1 MEKKLP
7 EQDDQED
14 GDEGGD
20 DGYYVDAQEVGVEVV
35 ECKENQDSG
44 AGEDELCD
52 HEWPGAQAQE
62 VGHERVFFDCAKI
75 YQVKREQ
82 AVGDAED
89 QQQDDYEQKPGA
101 VLIHIN
107 ELFFVASPAGGLPA
121 TAKQEK
127 LQPRP
132 SVPAPI
138 RALSPADIFLRFF
151 HKRSQKPRALRAAR
165 LRS

>member
-7 EQDDQED
+7 EQNDQKD

-20 DGYYVDAQEVGVEVV
+20 DGYYVDAQEAGVEVV
-35 ECKENQDSG
+35 EYEENQDSG

-107 ELFFVASPAGGLPA
+107 KLFFVASPAGGLPA

-132 SVPAPI
+132 SVPAPVP
-138 RALSPADIFLRFF
+138 ALPPADIFLRFF

>member
-14 GDEGGD
+14 GNEGGD
-20 DGYYVDAQEVGVEVV
+20 DGYYVDAQEAGVEVV
-35 ECKENQDSG
+35 EYEENQDSG
-44 AGEDELCD
+44 AGEEELCD

-132 SVPAPI
+132 SVPTPI
-138 RALSPADIFLRFF
+138 PALPPADIFLRFF

>member
-1 MEKKLP
+1 M
-7 EQDDQED
+7 
-14 GDEGGD
+14 
-20 DGYYVDAQEVGVEVV
+20 DAQEAGVEVV
-35 ECKENQDSG
+35 EYEENQDSG
-44 AGEDELCD
+44 AGEDELCN

-132 SVPAPI
+132 SVPMPI
-138 RALSPADIFLRFF
+138 LALPPADIFLRFF